1 MSAGGRSHKRIR
13 RTHAV
18 ELSSG
23 TATSADRARANAR
36 SSSSILL
43 PWYSCH
49 RHSGMRYFN
58 FTAIELVHVG
68 TPPAAIISVAKSR
81 IEYTDD
87 DGQNLN
93 VDFEECAR
101 IYGCLRQLGA
111 FPPDESTN
119 WGELV
124 DSVPDF
130 ATLPLPI
137 QPVVGLRGAIDKPP
151 WFQFLNRRRTQFEFK
166 DYEHIQHSLLAPLAS
181 TGIWRT
187 WDAS

>member
-1 MSAGGRSHKRIR
+1 
-13 RTHAV
+13 
-18 ELSSG
+18 
-23 TATSADRARANAR
+23 
-36 SSSSILL
+36 
-43 PWYSCH
+43 
-49 RHSGMRYFN
+49 MRYFN

-87 DGQNLN
+87 DGQHLN
-93 VDFEECAR
+93 VDLEECAR

-111 FPPDESTN
+111 FPPEESTN
-119 WGELV
+119 WGELI

-166 DYEHIQHSLLAPLAS
+166 DYEHIQRSLLAPLAS